1 MSLRNPQVQDP
12 KSVNQLHKF
21 RFDQYFPPVIF
32 QGVTENATP
41 TEIFIDNQPNFRL
54 ELPENSVLMATWIGA
69 AFNTTA
75 GVGTVQGNVAAGQGS
90 FSAIRASTTFVLNGA
105 ATGTAFVFTANDT
118 LDQMVCTVTGVAAA
132 RIVWKCEVKIVAA
145 SMWDL
150 DNIANGNF
158 TGIAH

>member
-1 MSLRNPQVQDP
+1 MSLKNPQIQDTKP
-12 KSVNQLHKF
+12 VNQLHKF
-21 RFDQYFPPVIF
+21 RFDQQYPPIIY

-54 ELPENSVLMATWIGA
+54 EIPENSVMFATLIGC
-69 AFNTTA
+69 AFNTTL
-75 GVGTVQGNVAAGQGS
+75 GVGTVQCNVAAGQGT
-90 FSAIRASTTFVLNGA
+90 FSAIRAQ
-105 ATGTAFVFTANDT
+105 TAFVTNGLATGAGFVFTMNDV
-118 LDQMVCTVTGVAAA
+118 LDQVVCTVTGVAAA
-132 RIVWKCEVKIVAA
+132 RIIWKCECKVVAA